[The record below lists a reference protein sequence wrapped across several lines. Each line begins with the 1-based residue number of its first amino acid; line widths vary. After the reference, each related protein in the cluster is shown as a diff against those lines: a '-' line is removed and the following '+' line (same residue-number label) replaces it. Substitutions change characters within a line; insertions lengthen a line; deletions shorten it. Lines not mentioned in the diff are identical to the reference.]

1 MLFFLIT
8 SLLLTCAHFT
18 EPDSST
24 LDAGG
29 QPGQP
34 AGGPDS
40 AAGAEYQGPAGADV
54 DRLLVS
60 EGLRQELAERE
71 IWIDEPRLREAAVYF
86 FEELAGSREL
96 AHIVLAE
103 AEKYGV
109 PAPLAFALV
118 WKESSFNPYAV
129 NENSSSVDRGLFQLN
144 SRSFP
149 DLTEKEF
156 FDARVNARHGLAYLS
171 RCLKDG
177 GNEVVA
183 LAMYNA
189 GRTRV
194 TQRGTPK
201 MTLDYIAKVLEY
213 RERIEQRLEIYVR
226 QVKSYGEKVAY
237 VVDRGERTK

>member
-1 MLFFLIT
+1 M
-8 SLLLTCAHFT
+8 TCAHFT
-18 EPDSST
+18 EPGSSDLKT
-24 LDAGG
+24 GG
-29 QPGQP
+29 KAPDGQETDKQQVTS
-34 AGGPDS
+34 GPEASD
-40 AAGAEYQGPAGADV
+40 AAGMDI

-96 AHIVLAE
+96 AHIVLRE

-129 NENSSSVDRGLFQLN
+129 NENSSSIDRGLFQLN

-149 DLTEKEF
+149 DLSEEEF
-156 FDARVNARHGLAYLS
+156 FDPGINARHGLAYLS

-201 MTLDYIAKVLEY
+201 MTLDYIARVLEY
-213 RERIEQRLEIYVR
+213 EERIEQRLELYMEHVA
-226 QVKSYGEKVAY
+226 SHGEKVAY
-237 VVDRGERTK
+237 LVDRGVITN